1 MALSLLKKFNFLWL
15 FFFCTIT
22 FGQQQVSIFIEK
34 GLIGEIGN
42 NAQSLVNPSRTF
54 TDLELIGAMFY
65 QEIGSG
71 DPDAPFTAQGNDVPG
86 RIRFFKNDN
95 TSIDIEALAV
105 WSDNDPYGFGII
117 LPETVLNSRSFVV
130 TLTSSNGDLGLYDG
144 LVKQTNSSS
153 GSSNIFL
160 YFDSMEYTDDGVNN
174 NSETSGNASN
184 PAADINTYYK
194 NAVSNDVTNP
204 TINDQSF
211 SYFENSTVSDTL
223 ASVIAIDNVG
233 VTLFSITSGDENNF
247 FTINNSGDI
256 TLTEVGVNSLA
267 NDFET
272 GTNTFTLEISIED
285 SNGNTATGT
294 VTLSLLNQKEYII
307 NSFDEKPVSETGT
320 TNTFSIVLDTQ
331 PTDDVIFDITSS
343 DEDEAI
349 VTGTV
354 TFTNADWNIAQT
366 LTITGVD
373 DALIDG
379 TQTSTIT
386 ISIASSNDLEYASLS
401 SQTLNIYTTDDDSA
415 GFSLT
420 STDNKIVSETGTTD
434 TFTIVLNKAPTDDV
448 VFEITSSD
456 TTEAIVTGTVT
467 FTNANWSIA
476 QTVTITGVD
485 DALIDGTQTSTI
497 TISIASSNDLEY
509 ASLSSQTLNIDTTDD
524 DSAGFSLTSSDNKIV
539 SETGTTTD
547 TFNIVL
553 NKAPTDDV
561 VFEITSSDTT
571 EAIVTGTVTFTA
583 GNWSTAQTVT
593 ITSVDDSLID
603 GTQTSTITISVSSS
617 LDGQYAALASQT
629 VSVDTLDDDVAGF
642 TLADTGGKTVSETG
656 TTDTFTI
663 VLDAQPLNDVVF
675 EITSSDTTEA
685 IVTGTVTFTNANWSS
700 VQTVTITGV
709 DDALID
715 GTQTST
721 ITINVKN
728 TSDGAFTALAS
739 QTINVDTLDDDVAA
753 GFTLAN
759 TGGKT
764 VSETGTTD
772 TFTIVL
778 DALPSSNVVLKITSS
793 DEGEA
798 LVTSTITFTIGN
810 WNIPQLVTI
819 TGIDDALIDGNQR
832 STITISVDDLLSDNN
847 FDPLND
853 QTLEVI
859 ILDDDVNEPDEI
871 DTDNDGIPDVDDPDD
886 DDDGTPDSSDDFP
899 LDPSEDTDTDG
910 DGIGDISDSDADN
923 DGINDNEDNCP
934 LTPNPDQL
942 DTDNDGKGDVCDTDK
957 DGSGYQDEYEEQC
970 GDSFIPI
977 DTDGDSIPDCADED
991 DDNDGY
997 KDEDDDFPLDENE
1010 WLDTDNDG
1018 LGNNADPDD
1027 DNDGQSDLYEIEC
1040 GSDPLNNNSIA
1051 EDIDQDGIPDCLDD
1065 DKDGDGVKN
1074 EEDVFSEDPKEWED
1088 TDSDGVGDNEDPD
1101 DDNDGFS
1108 DEAELA
1114 CDADTKNAQDFP
1126 DDTDEDLTPD
1136 CIDDDIDNDGCLNE
1150 IDLYPFDPLQ
1160 CLDSDGDGISDY
1172 FDSDDDNDG
1181 IWDYQ
1186 DDFPLDPDK
1195 SKDTDGDG
1203 VDDLLDSDSNGDGL
1217 PDGELF
1223 PAQVFSPN
1231 GDGIGD
1237 GWNVVNTDF
1246 FPNCEVWIFTR
1257 SGELVFRKR
1266 GYQNDWKGTLN
1277 GSDLPEGS
1285 YYYNIDKEGDG
1296 SIEYKG
1302 WLYLTR

>member
-354 TFTNADWNIAQT
+354 TFTKD
-366 LTITGVD
+366 
-373 DALIDG
+373 
-379 TQTSTIT
+379 
-386 ISIASSNDLEYASLS
+386 
-401 SQTLNIYTTDDDSA
+401 
-415 GFSLT
+415 
-420 STDNKIVSETGTTD
+420 
-434 TFTIVLNKAPTDDV
+434 
-448 VFEITSSD
+448 
-456 TTEAIVTGTVT
+456 
-467 FTNANWSIA
+467 NWSSV

-485 DALIDGTQTSTI
+485 DLLIDGTQTSTI

-524 DSAGFSLTSSDNKIV
+524 DSAGFSLTSTDNKIV

-547 TFNIVL
+547 TFTIVL

-593 ITSVDDSLID
+593 ITSVDDLLID
-603 GTQTSTITISVSSS
+603 GTQTSTITISISSS

-910 DGIGDISDSDADN
+910 DGIGDNSDSDADN

-1040 GSDPLNNNSIA
+1040 KSDPLNNNSIA

-1088 TDSDGVGDNEDPD
+1088 TDSDGIGDNEDPD

-1223 PAQVFSPN
+1223 PAQLFSPN

>member
-366 LTITGVD
+366 VTITGVD

-420 STDNKIVSETGTTD
+420 STDNKI
-434 TFTIVLNKAPTDDV
+434 
-448 VFEITSSD
+448 
-456 TTEAIVTGTVT
+456 
-467 FTNANWSIA
+467 
-476 QTVTITGVD
+476 
-485 DALIDGTQTSTI
+485 
-497 TISIASSNDLEY
+497 
-509 ASLSSQTLNIDTTDD
+509 
-524 DSAGFSLTSSDNKIV
+524 
-539 SETGTTTD
+539 
-547 TFNIVL
+547 
-553 NKAPTDDV
+553 
-561 VFEITSSDTT
+561 
-571 EAIVTGTVTFTA
+571 
-583 GNWSTAQTVT
+583 
-593 ITSVDDSLID
+593 
-603 GTQTSTITISVSSS
+603 
-617 LDGQYAALASQT
+617 
-629 VSVDTLDDDVAGF
+629 
-642 TLADTGGKTVSETG
+642 VSETG

-910 DGIGDISDSDADN
+910 DGIGDNSDSDADN

>member
-366 LTITGVD
+366 
-373 DALIDG
+373 
-379 TQTSTIT
+379 
-386 ISIASSNDLEYASLS
+386 
-401 SQTLNIYTTDDDSA
+401 
-415 GFSLT
+415 
-420 STDNKIVSETGTTD
+420 
-434 TFTIVLNKAPTDDV
+434 
-448 VFEITSSD
+448 
-456 TTEAIVTGTVT
+456 
-467 FTNANWSIA
+467 
-476 QTVTITGVD
+476 VTITGVD
-485 DALIDGTQTSTI
+485 DVLIDGTQTSTI

-524 DSAGFSLTSSDNKIV
+524 DSAGFSLTSTDNKIV

-547 TFNIVL
+547 TFTIVL

-603 GTQTSTITISVSSS
+603 GTQTSTITISISSS

-910 DGIGDISDSDADN
+910 DGIGDNSDSDADN

>member
-1 MALSLLKKFNFLWL
+1 MKKGFIYCLIFLIPFL
-15 FFFCTIT
+15 T
-22 FGQQQVSIFIEK
+22 FSQVSVSFEYGVFGYIGTSPQKLLSPTYSSSPTLDIKFIK
-34 GLIGEIGN
+34 
-42 NAQSLVNPSRTF
+42 
-54 TDLELIGAMFY
+54 FY
-65 QEIGSG
+65 QTQESEFKNQNELEALGYPV
-71 DPDAPFTAQGNDVPG
+71 DTNAQGNDVPG
-86 RIRFFKNDN
+86 RIQFIFNDFSTLDVPAYMVWREGAN
-95 TSIDIEALAV
+95 PLTGFGVLFNPGSANPPTAIATITYNLNSELGIVDGDVQGVSTNLWLKIPSGSTNYTDDARIGQTAITGNAATNDIVDQLNDFYLDQKLTDSTSPTLISNQAYSYLENSSEVDIIATVLA
-105 WSDNDPYGFGII
+105 SDNFSVDRFEIISGNDFGYFEIDEFGQI
-117 LPETVLNSRSFVV
+117 S
-130 TLTSSNGDLGLYDG
+130 LTSSA
-144 LVKQTNSSS
+144 TSS
-153 GSSNIFL
+153 F
-160 YFDSMEYTDDGVNN
+160 V
-174 NSETSGNASN
+174 
-184 PAADINTYYK
+184 
-194 NAVSNDVTNP
+194 
-204 TINDQSF
+204 
-211 SYFENSTVSDTL
+211 
-223 ASVIAIDNVG
+223 
-233 VTLFSITSGDENNF
+233 
-247 FTINNSGDI
+247 
-256 TLTEVGVNSLA
+256 

-272 GTNTFTLEISIED
+272 GTNTFTLEISVFD
-285 SNGNTATGT
+285 PNNSFDTGT
-294 VTLSLLNQKEYII
+294 VTLTLNNQKEYIV

-331 PTDDVIFDITSS
+331 PTDDVIFEITSS

-366 LTITGVD
+366 VTITGVD

-420 STDNKIVSETGTTD
+420 STDNKIVSETGTTTD
-434 TFTIVLNKAPTDDV
+434 TFNIVLNKAPTDDV

-467 FTNANWSIA
+467 FTNANWS
-476 QTVTITGVD
+476 
-485 DALIDGTQTSTI
+485 
-497 TISIASSNDLEY
+497 
-509 ASLSSQTLNIDTTDD
+509 
-524 DSAGFSLTSSDNKIV
+524 
-539 SETGTTTD
+539 
-547 TFNIVL
+547 
-553 NKAPTDDV
+553 
-561 VFEITSSDTT
+561 
-571 EAIVTGTVTFTA
+571 
-583 GNWSTAQTVT
+583 TAQTVT

-603 GTQTSTITISVSSS
+603 GTQTSTITISISSS

-910 DGIGDISDSDADN
+910 DGIGDNSDSDADN

>member
-160 YFDSMEYTDDGVNN
+160 YFDSQEYTLDGVNN

-194 NAVSNDVTNP
+194 NAVLNDVTNP

-285 SNGNTATGT
+285 SNSNTATGT
-294 VTLSLLNQKEYII
+294 ITLSLLNQKEYII
-307 NSFDEKPVSETGT
+307 NNFDEKPVSETGT

-354 TFTNADWNIAQT
+354 TFT
-366 LTITGVD
+366 
-373 DALIDG
+373 AL
-379 TQTSTIT
+379 
-386 ISIASSNDLEYASLS
+386 
-401 SQTLNIYTTDDDSA
+401 
-415 GFSLT
+415 
-420 STDNKIVSETGTTD
+420 
-434 TFTIVLNKAPTDDV
+434 
-448 VFEITSSD
+448 
-456 TTEAIVTGTVT
+456 
-467 FTNANWSIA
+467 NWSDA

-524 DSAGFSLTSSDNKIV
+524 DSAGFSLTSTDNKIV

-547 TFNIVL
+547 TFTIVL

-629 VSVDTLDDDVAGF
+629 VSVDTLDDDVAAGF
-642 TLADTGGKTVSETG
+642 TLAD
-656 TTDTFTI
+656 
-663 VLDAQPLNDVVF
+663 
-675 EITSSDTTEA
+675 
-685 IVTGTVTFTNANWSS
+685 
-700 VQTVTITGV
+700 
-709 DDALID
+709 
-715 GTQTST
+715 
-721 ITINVKN
+721 
-728 TSDGAFTALAS
+728 
-739 QTINVDTLDDDVAA
+739 
-753 GFTLAN
+753 

-910 DGIGDISDSDADN
+910 DGIGDNSDSDADN

-1088 TDSDGVGDNEDPD
+1088 TDSDGIGDNEDPD

>member
-366 LTITGVD
+366 
-373 DALIDG
+373 
-379 TQTSTIT
+379 
-386 ISIASSNDLEYASLS
+386 
-401 SQTLNIYTTDDDSA
+401 
-415 GFSLT
+415 
-420 STDNKIVSETGTTD
+420 
-434 TFTIVLNKAPTDDV
+434 
-448 VFEITSSD
+448 
-456 TTEAIVTGTVT
+456 
-467 FTNANWSIA
+467 
-476 QTVTITGVD
+476 VTITGVD

-663 VLDAQPLNDVVF
+663 VLNKAPTDDVVF